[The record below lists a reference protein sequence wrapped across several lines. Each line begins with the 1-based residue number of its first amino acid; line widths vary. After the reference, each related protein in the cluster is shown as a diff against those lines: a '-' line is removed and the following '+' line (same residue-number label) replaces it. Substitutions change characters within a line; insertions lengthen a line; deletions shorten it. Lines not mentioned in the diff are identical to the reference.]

1 MGSDYAVDGYYA
13 ALQQHRTFVTNG
25 PILELSVNGEPMGSD
40 MLVSSGDQLAVV
52 AEASLNPDI
61 EELDRLELIVHG
73 DVVASVNLAA
83 KDNSLT
89 LRHTI
94 RADDGFWLAIRAY
107 GIDQA
112 VAHSAPVYINTGSGF
127 ENSTLV
133 SELARRMLGY
143 LDDVAVAQPDVTE
156 ELEAWSVGE
165 NLASMFVQQRLHIL
179 ERAEKARLVYA
190 RMLDRR

>member
-94 RADDGFWLAIRAY
+94 RAD
-107 GIDQA
+107 
-112 VAHSAPVYINTGSGF
+112 T
-127 ENSTLV
+127 
-133 SELARRMLGY
+133 
-143 LDDVAVAQPDVTE
+143 
-156 ELEAWSVGE
+156 SVG
-165 NLASMFVQQRLHIL
+165 NLI
-179 ERAEKARLVYA
+179 K
-190 RMLDRR
+190 